1 MPVLTT
7 APPPPPPAQVR
18 PAHVVSDDRPQLPHW
33 VRRLAESEAEQR
45 RRQWALALRQELG
58 ARQVRSPLMALD
70 EPLIDLDCP

>member
-1 MPVLTT
+1 
-7 APPPPPPAQVR
+7 
-18 PAHVVSDDRPQLPHW
+18 VSDDRPQLPHW

-70 EPLIDLDCP
+70 EPLIDLD